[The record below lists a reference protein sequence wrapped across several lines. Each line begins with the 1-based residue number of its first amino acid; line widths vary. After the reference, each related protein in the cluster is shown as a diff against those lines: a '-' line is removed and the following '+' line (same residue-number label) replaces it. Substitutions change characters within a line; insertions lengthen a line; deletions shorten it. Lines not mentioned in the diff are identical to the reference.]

1 MLLPFRLAK
10 GLLAGVEPN
19 PPKLKEVGAPDPKE
33 GDWVPFWVAPEALG
47 AGKL

>member
-1 MLLPFRLAK
+1 VLAPFKLAK

-19 PPKLKEVGAPDPKE
+19 PPKLKEAGAPAPKE
-33 GDWVPFWVAPEALG
+33 RDWELFWVAPEALG